1 MEQKITNVLRRN
13 SEAYRAGHN
22 LIVNQGGQGS
32 SKNYSI
38 LQLFYNLAKNLPEQR
53 IFTITSYALPHLKIG
68 AIRDF
73 ENILRSAGENIN
85 AIHNKTDKFFR
96 IGQSIV
102 EYFGIRDSKGV
113 GPRRDYLYVNEIN
126 NRIDR
131 KDFDHLFQRT
141 HVCTL
146 ADLNPRN
153 EFWLHDEVLPHFRHA
168 LIKSTFLDNPHL
180 PKGEIRNIMSRKG
193 KPEFENWWRVYALGE
208 MGKFEGTI
216 FPNWEYGEFNPDGL
230 SHGFGLDFG
239 FTNDPDAMAKDVIDK
254 KKKLIYI
261 DECFYQTGLLPSE
274 LSDRIGEFAG
284 RNDQIIADSA
294 DPRMIA
300 NLRTKYNIQGVKKTG
315 QVGEWLRLMQDYKF
329 ILTEGSFN
337 YAKELNNYTWSD
349 KRAGIPIDAWNHLID
364 GTRYRF
370 MAQTQTRPVTKAY

>member
-73 ENILRSAGENIN
+73 ENILRSAGENVN

-126 NRIDR
+126 NRIDYQ
-131 KDFDHLFQRT
+131 DFDHLFQRT
-141 HVCTL
+141 HICTWV
-146 ADLNPRN
+146 DYNPRN
-153 EFWLHDEVLPHFRHA
+153 EFWLHDKVLPHFRHA

-180 PKGEIRNIMSRKG
+180 PKGEIRNIMSK
-193 KPEFENWWRVYALGE
+193 KDNPKFENWWRVYALGE

-216 FPNWEYGEFNPDGL
+216 FPNWDHGDFNPDGL
-230 SHGFGLDFG
+230 PFRFGLDFG
-239 FTNDPDAMAKDVIDK
+239 FHPHPDSMVKVAIDSK
-254 KKKLIYI
+254 KKIIYLE
-261 DECFYQTGLLPSE
+261 ECFYKSGQLPSE
-274 LSDRIGEFAG
+274 LSDSIGNYAS
-284 RNDQIIADSA
+284 RNDKIIADSA

-300 NLRTKYNIQGVKKTG
+300 NLRLKYNIEGVKKTG
-315 QVGEWLRLMQDYKF
+315 TIAEWIRLMQDYKF
-329 ILTEGSFN
+329 ILTDESHN
-337 YAKELNNYTWSD
+337 TAKEFNNYVWDD
-349 KRAGIPIDAWNHLID
+349 KKAGIPIDAWNHQID
-364 GTRYRF
+364 PARYVF
-370 MAQTQTRPVTKAY
+370 MAQSQTRPVTKAY

>member
-32 SKNYSI
+32 SKNYSE

-53 IFTITSYALPHLKIG
+53 IFTITSYALPHLKLG

-73 ENILRSAGENIN
+73 ENILRSAGENVN

-126 NRIDR
+126 NRIDYQ
-131 KDFDHLFQRT
+131 DFDHLFQRS
-141 HVCTL
+141 HACTWV
-146 ADLNPRN
+146 DYNPRN
-153 EFWLHDEVLPHFRHA
+153 EFWLHDKVLPHFRHA
-168 LIKSTFLDNPHL
+168 LIKSTFLDNPYL
-180 PKGEIRNIMSRKG
+180 PKGELRSIMARKG

-216 FPNWEYGEFNPDGL
+216 LPNWENGEFDDTLPYGY
-230 SHGFGLDFG
+230 GLDFG
-239 FTNDPDAMAKDVIDK
+239 FHPDPDSFVKVAVDK
-254 KKKLIYI
+254 KHKLIYAQ
-261 DECFYQTGLLPSE
+261 ECFYVSGLLPSE
-274 LSDRIGEFAG
+274 LKDKVSEFAS
-284 RNDQIIADSA
+284 RNNHIIGDSA

-300 NLRTKYNIQGVKKTG
+300 NLRTSFNIQGVKKTG
-315 QVGEWLRLMQDYKF
+315 TVAEWIRLMQDYK
-329 ILTEGSFN
+329 IIVCGESYNLE
-337 YAKELNNYTWSD
+337 KELNNYVWND
-349 KRAGIPIDAWNHLID
+349 RKAGIPVDAWNHLID
-364 GTRYRF
+364 AIRYYF
-370 MAQTQTRPVTKAY
+370 MNMNQLRPVTRAY